1 MSADKKHYSLDDIKP
16 MSALSI
22 EPANPISRSFEAEFS
37 RIFGEPTPHKSRDV
51 LTRNPDAVNLPKASA
66 DPREI
71 AGLPREKTKSDI
83 LAERHPDVVRIPKAR
98 ADRDEALGLPL
109 M

>member
-1 MSADKKHYSLDDIKP
+1 M
-16 MSALSI
+16 
-22 EPANPISRSFEAEFS
+22 
-37 RIFGEPTPHKSRDV
+37 
-51 LTRNPDAVNLPKASA
+51 NLPKASA